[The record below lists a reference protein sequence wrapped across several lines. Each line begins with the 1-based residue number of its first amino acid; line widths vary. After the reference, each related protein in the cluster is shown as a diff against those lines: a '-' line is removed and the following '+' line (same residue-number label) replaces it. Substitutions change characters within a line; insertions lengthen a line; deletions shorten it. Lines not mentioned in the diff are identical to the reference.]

1 MVEYR
6 PVAELLK
13 TPDPEAPSITE
24 DADLKKI
31 VSNVVVKVSSLLF
44 TSTFKN
50 N

>member
-31 VSNVVVKVSSLLF
+31 VSNVVVKVSSFLLYYRIL
-44 TSTFKN
+44 T
-50 N
+50 